1 MALVVAELV
10 VRTYLAGQF
19 PDARVVTEAPGNLDE
34 VLPCIEVGR
43 FGGEDSIYT
52 LDVAN
57 LDVDVYAANRPA
69 ALDLAEQV
77 RTSLRLH
84 AEGQEV
90 DGALIAQVATL
101 SAPKWVPY
109 DNTTLRRISASYR
122 IAIRSIP

>member
-1 MALVVAELV
+1 VPLVVAELV
-10 VRTYLAGQF
+10 VRTYLAAQF
-19 PDARVVTEAPGNLDE
+19 PDARVVTERPGNLNE

-43 FGGEDSIYT
+43 FGGGDDVYT

-57 LDVDVYAANRPA
+57 LDVDVYAATRPA

-122 IAIRSIP
+122 IAIRSVP

>member
-1 MALVVAELV
+1 MPLAVAELV

-19 PDARVVTEAPGNLDE
+19 PAARVVTETPSNLAD
-34 VLPCIEVGR
+34 VVPCIEVGR
-43 FGGEDSIYT
+43 FGGGDGVWT

-57 LDVDVYAANRPA
+57 IDIDVYHSSRAA
-69 ALDLAEQV
+69 ALDYAEQV

-90 DGALIAQVATL
+90 NGALIAQVATL

-109 DNTTLRRISASYR
+109 DDTNIRRINAAYR